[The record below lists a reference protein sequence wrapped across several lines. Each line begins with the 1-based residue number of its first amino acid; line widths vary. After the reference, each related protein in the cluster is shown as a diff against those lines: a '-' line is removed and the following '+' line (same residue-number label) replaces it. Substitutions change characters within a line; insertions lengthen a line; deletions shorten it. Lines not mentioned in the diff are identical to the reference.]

1 MRRVEI
7 CGGIASGKTTLTSLL
22 SNVDICSI
30 YENFS
35 ANPFFKDFYHDPVA
49 NAFETEIT
57 FLLQH
62 FHEIRKA
69 STRSQLFCCDFSLTL
84 DAAYADVTLRAA
96 QKRAFLTV
104 HSEGENIVGLPNLL
118 IYLKCDPSEE
128 LRRIRRRRRKPESTI
143 TVEYL
148 GAINAALRKRI
159 AFRPKRVKVVEID
172 SGKVDF
178 AHDRQSRARVTKV
191 IFRALGITRFCC

>member
-1 MRRVEI
+1 MLRIDI
-7 CGGIASGKTTLTSLL
+7 CGGIASGKTTLARLL
-22 SNVDICSI
+22 SSINIHPI
-30 YENFS
+30 YEDFS
-35 ANPFFKDFYHDPVA
+35 ANPFFKDFYRDPKA

-69 STRSQLFCCDFSLTL
+69 SAEKKQFCCDFSLTL

-96 QKRAFLTV
+96 QKRVFLTV
-104 HSEGENIVGLPNLL
+104 HSEAERIVGIPNLL
-118 IYLKCDPSEE
+118 IYIKCDPSEE

-143 TVEYL
+143 TVGYL
-148 GAINAALRKRI
+148 AAINAALRKRV
-159 AFRPKRVKVVEID
+159 ALRPKRAKVIEID

-178 AHDRQSRARVTKV
+178 AHDRQSRARVTKMV
-191 IFRALGITRFCC
+191 FRALRV